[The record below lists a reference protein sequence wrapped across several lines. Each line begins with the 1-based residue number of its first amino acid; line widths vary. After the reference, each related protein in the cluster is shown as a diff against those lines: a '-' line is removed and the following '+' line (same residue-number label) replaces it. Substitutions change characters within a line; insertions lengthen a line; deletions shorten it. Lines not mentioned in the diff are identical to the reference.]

1 MNKGLSVRKTMIVVK
16 WKLRQVIDMSISK
29 DTLEQSFKNKSVVE
43 LEDLVHLIE
52 DHFGYRVTL
61 SKKAD
66 SIPLTD
72 KQKQKLTS
80 IIFKDPDVLYQLEQA
95 NLDRQ
100 KGISTYSDSE
110 EEFAQLLDEV
120 AHDK

>member
-1 MNKGLSVRKTMIVVK
+1 MF
-16 WKLRQVIDMSISK
+16 ISK
-29 DTLEQSFKNKSVVE
+29 DILEQSFKDKSVVE
-43 LEDLVHLIE
+43 LEDLVHIIE
-52 DHFGYRVTL
+52 DHFGYSVSL

-66 SIPLTD
+66 SISLTD

-95 NLDRQ
+95 NHDRQ
-100 KGISTYSDSE
+100 KNISSYSDSE